1 MRVVGIIPAR
11 FASSRLPGK
20 PLLPIAG
27 KPMIQ
32 HVYERASQAR
42 VLDRLLVAT
51 DDPRVKETVEGFG
64 GLASLTSPGHPSGTD
79 RVAEVAEGL
88 SCDLV
93 VNIQGDEPLIPP
105 ALIDQAVLPFFR
117 DPMLPMGTVC
127 RRIVEPAEALD
138 PHVVKVVF
146 DLQGFALYFSRAPV
160 PYYRD
165 WRPETGDPDSCPP
178 HVSRLV
184 PLVYYKHIGLYVYRR
199 DVLLKLAGLPP
210 TPLEKA
216 ERLEQLRALEH
227 GIRIRVVETQ
237 HDSIGVD
244 TVEDLERVRS
254 MFQVQR
260 STFTAPDLECSP

>member
-1 MRVVGIIPAR
+1 MKVVGIIPAR

-32 HVYERASQAR
+32 HVYERASQAKI
-42 VLDRLLVAT
+42 LDRLLVAT

-79 RVAEVAEGL
+79 RVAEVAETL
-88 SCDLV
+88 TCDLV

-105 ALIDQAVLPFFR
+105 ALIDQAVLPFFH
-117 DPMLPMGTVC
+117 DPTLPMGTVC

-146 DLQGFALYFSRAPV
+146 DLQGFALYFSRAPI

-165 WRPETGDPDSCPP
+165 WRLETGDPSTSSTQ
-178 HVSRLV
+178 VSSLLSPV
-184 PLVYYKHIGLYVYRR
+184 CYKHIGLYVYRR
-199 DVLLKLAGLPP
+199 GVLLKLAGLPP

-227 GIRIRVVETQ
+227 GIRIKVVETE

-244 TVEDLERVRS
+244 TGEDLERVQKL
-254 MFQVQR
+254 FQAQGYG
-260 STFTAPDLECSP
+260 STPGS

>member
-1 MRVVGIIPAR
+1 MKVVGIIPAR

-32 HVYERASQAR
+32 HVYERASQATI
-42 VLDRLLVAT
+42 LDRLLVAT

-79 RVAEVAEGL
+79 RVAEVAETL
-88 SCDLV
+88 TCDLV
-93 VNIQGDEPLIPP
+93 VNIQGDEPLIPS
-105 ALIDQAVLPFFR
+105 ALIDQAVLPFFH
-117 DPMLPMGTVC
+117 DPTLPMGTVC

-146 DLQGFALYFSRAPV
+146 DLQGFALYFSRAPI
-160 PYYRD
+160 PYVREGVQGLGF
-165 WRPETGDPDSCPP
+165 RVEEKGSDPS
-178 HVSRLV
+178 
-184 PLVYYKHIGLYVYRR
+184 PLPFYKHIGLYVYRR

-244 TVEDLERVRS
+244 TAEDLERVRS
-254 MFQVQR
+254 MFQV
-260 STFTAPDLECSP
+260 